1 MLGRF
6 GFQFLSRSQKRNVGQ
21 MNNQTVFT
29 QFPLQLTYTLNERQR
44 FNITNRSS
52 NLSNYKVIIAF
63 IAQNLN
69 ISFDFVGDMRDY
81 LHGFTQEVAPAF
93 FVYHILI
100 NPSGSDII
108 GTVSFNV
115 EKSFVVSEIQIGLVP
130 IHRHVTFT
138 MFIWVQCSGIDI
150 DVWIKFLVS
159 HPEAACLK
167 QFAQRSSYN
176 PFT

>member
-1 MLGRF
+1 
-6 GFQFLSRSQKRNVGQ
+6 
-21 MNNQTVFT
+21 
-29 QFPLQLTYTLNERQR
+29 
-44 FNITNRSS
+44 
-52 NLSNYKVIIAF
+52 
-63 IAQNLN
+63 
-69 ISFDFVGDMRDY
+69 MRDY

-100 NPSGSDII
+100 NASGSDII
-108 GTVSFNV
+108 GTVSFNIQ
-115 EKSFVVSEIQIGLVP
+115 KSFIVSEIQIGLVP
-130 IHRHVTFT
+130 VHCHVTFT
-138 MFIWVQCSGIDI
+138 MFVRIQGSGIYI